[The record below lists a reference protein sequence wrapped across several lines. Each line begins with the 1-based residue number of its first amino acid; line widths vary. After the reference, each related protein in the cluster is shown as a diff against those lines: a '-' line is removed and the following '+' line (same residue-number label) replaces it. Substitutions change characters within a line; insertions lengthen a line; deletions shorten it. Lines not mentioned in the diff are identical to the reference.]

1 MKYVWIIGNRL
12 HYSSP
17 HFMPRPSYVIQV
29 SNINEKNNRNNSI
42 GLLWHNTTPKLIQH
56 NLQHKVKYTTCGII
70 TKQLVQPSQQWVTF
84 LHNYAD

>member
-1 MKYVWIIGNRL
+1 
-12 HYSSP
+12 
-17 HFMPRPSYVIQV
+17 MPRPSYVIQV

-70 TKQLVQPSQQWVTF
+70 TKQLVQPSQQ
-84 LHNYAD
+84 